1 VLLTSTRELE
11 GDGEREEEGDGE
23 FPFAKSATFLVS
35 YKRKVKKQP
44 DMHQYQSIIINSTHN
59 FSSIVVNASKLHPLV
74 YQFGK
79 CLELVG

>member
-1 VLLTSTRELE
+1 VLLTSTELE
-11 GDGEREEEGDGE
+11 GDGEREEEGDRE
-23 FPFAKSATFLVS
+23 FPFAKSTTFCVS
-35 YKRKVKKQP
+35 YKIKVKKQP

-59 FSSIVVNASKLHPLV
+59 FSSIVINASKLHPLV